1 MSPLGSVAL
10 STRQSLE
17 GRQSEHDSLPSFF
30 AMPPAVTFRRKVD
43 QTMPFRH
50 PSIHEFQS
58 EYGVD
63 LSDDLP
69 DSASIESK
77 QKRKILSTGVLVDNL
92 KEFEIPIRYWGS
104 GVVEAYILKIMK

>member
-1 MSPLGSVAL
+1 
-10 STRQSLE
+10 
-17 GRQSEHDSLPSFF
+17 
-30 AMPPAVTFRRKVD
+30 MPPAVTFRRKVD

-69 DSASIESK
+69 DSASVRKQTETKNRIDEEIWLGT
-77 QKRKILSTGVLVDNL
+77 QKRVAERS
-92 KEFEIPIRYWGS
+92 S
-104 GVVEAYILKIMK
+104 G